1 MIRLNPKKNQTKTV
15 THTIFPP
22 TEDDYFSTLLSSKE
36 FQNLLETDAT
46 TSIGMKN
53 VAEYYKVDHIWN
65 AFVEGT
71 ISENPAGEYFMLLKI
86 VKIFSPNDNL
96 WIVLLKDYIGML
108 EF

>member
-22 TEDDYFSTLLSSKE
+22 TDDYFSTLLSSKE

-53 VAEYYKVDHIWN
+53 VAEYYNVVHIWN
-65 AFVEGT
+65 AFVGG
-71 ISENPAGEYFMLLKI
+71 N
-86 VKIFSPNDNL
+86 NL
-96 WIVLLKDYIGML
+96 RKPCRGVLHVIKNRQD
-108 EF
+108 F

>member
-22 TEDDYFSTLLSSKE
+22 TDDYFSTLLSSKE

-53 VAEYYKVDHIWN
+53 VAEYYNVDHIWN

-96 WIVLLKDYIGML
+96 WISFVEGLH
-108 EF
+108 